1 MKPSTK
7 FALGSVAIVAV
18 VTLLMVE
25 GVRSTGTYFLTP
37 SQLVTKSQ
45 QDPSLH
51 DIGVKVSAKVVR
63 GSIVRDAAAQRV
75 DFTISDGAHSFPV
88 TYTGLVPDTFTDEN
102 EIEVVAEG
110 KFGRDGTFHAT
121 VLVAKCGSRYEAQ
134 WDEMAKPAST

>member
-25 GVRSTGTYFLTP
+25 GVKQTGTYFLTP
-37 SQLVTKSQ
+37 SQLVAKAE

-51 DIGVKVSAKVVR
+51 DVGVKVSAKVVK
-63 GSIVRDAAAQRV
+63 GSIKRDPAAQRV
-75 DFTISDGAHSFPV
+75 DFTISDGTKSFPV
-88 TYTGLVPDTFTDEN
+88 TYIGLVPDTFTDKN

-134 WDEMAKPAST
+134 WDEMAKNKTT